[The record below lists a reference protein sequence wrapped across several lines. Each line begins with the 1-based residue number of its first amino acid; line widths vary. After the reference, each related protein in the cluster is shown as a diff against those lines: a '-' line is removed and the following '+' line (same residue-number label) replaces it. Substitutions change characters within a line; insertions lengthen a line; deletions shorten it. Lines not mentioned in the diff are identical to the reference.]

1 MTLNERL
8 FIVVPLVSLICN
20 LLLLLTVL
28 SARKNRLVNSFIV
41 LLAVFT
47 AWTAGSLFM
56 RMTVWPGPSFWYA
69 VSITGIFLVPFVFY
83 NFIYCY
89 TDAKGSFVRVG
100 LMICWAVITVL
111 NMSNCFITDPH
122 ITIQNGERRFEYG
135 ISPWVAVPIL
145 LAVFTFWMAWHL
157 AARSCREGRT
167 SLHQYTPMIVGV
179 AVMFAGTVSAVLP
192 QMVSLPV
199 DTFSCCLNAICLYY
213 MLYKRRIVQLRSFAT
228 NAPVYVLAAIC
239 STLVLVNWYGPALRF
254 YDHLLPDYRSY
265 RTIVFAVAFSAFTM
279 LLCSLL
285 RSLMG
290 NLLLKSSEEQEEE
303 VRQFS
308 VAVNRT
314 LHLEELLGL
323 YRDFL
328 QQNLNGQVARV
339 FLKDPATGSY
349 RMQGST
355 EMALANRDALPA
367 DHPLVQLLQQTGH
380 GITYSEFSRT
390 RGFRAMWQQERR
402 RLEEMDVTMILPVLS
417 GSEMVA
423 ITLVSGQG
431 QGRAHR
437 HASLTG
443 QMSFLESTAAVL
455 AIALK
460 NAILYEALEKKAQH
474 DPLTNLYNRSYFQDH
489 IREEFEQCRHGQL
502 SLLLIS
508 FDDFR
513 LYNEL
518 YGSGEGDLILQ
529 RFAQAL
535 SSLADGRGTVARYS
549 GREFA
554 VSFPFG
560 SAADAVAYAEQ
571 ARRWLNEEILRSG
584 EKTRKFLTFSAGVS
598 SYPACAGTVEELFT
612 YANMA
617 VYSAKTNGKNKIIRY
632 KKESEDKRIAHSLKS
647 KRALAENCASTI
659 YALTAAIDA
668 KDHYT
673 FSHSNHVAEY
683 AAALAEALQL
693 DEEHVEIIRQAGLLH
708 DIGKIGTPEAILTKT
723 SRLTR
728 EEYEIVKQHVE
739 ASISMIRYLPSLDY
753 VIPSVLGHH
762 ERWDGKGYPRGIAG
776 ESIPIGARCLCL
788 ADSFDAMIS
797 RRSYKEAMSV
807 QQALDEIRRNLGT
820 QFDPELGRVFIDLV
834 ESGRMQVFQDTV

>member
-1 MTLNERL
+1 
-8 FIVVPLVSLICN
+8 
-20 LLLLLTVL
+20 
-28 SARKNRLVNSFIV
+28 
-41 LLAVFT
+41 
-47 AWTAGSLFM
+47 
-56 RMTVWPGPSFWYA
+56 
-69 VSITGIFLVPFVFY
+69 
-83 NFIYCY
+83 
-89 TDAKGSFVRVG
+89 
-100 LMICWAVITVL
+100 
-111 NMSNCFITDPH
+111 
-122 ITIQNGERRFEYG
+122 
-135 ISPWVAVPIL
+135 
-145 LAVFTFWMAWHL
+145 
-157 AARSCREGRT
+157 
-167 SLHQYTPMIVGV
+167 
-179 AVMFAGTVSAVLP
+179 
-192 QMVSLPV
+192 
-199 DTFSCCLNAICLYY
+199 

-328 QQNLNGQVARV
+328 QQNLPGQVARV
-339 FLKDPATGSY
+339 FLKDPATGCY

-390 RGFRAMWQQERR
+390 RGFRAMWQQERS

-474 DPLTNLYNRSYFQDH
+474 DPLTNLYNRGYFQDH

-584 EKTRKFLTFSAGVS
+584 EKTPQVPDLQRRRQQLPRLRRHGG
-598 SYPACAGTVEELFT
+598 GTVHLCQYGGVFRQDQRQEQDHPLQEGERGQADRPQPEIQT
-612 YANMA
+612 GPG
-617 VYSAKTNGKNKIIRY
+617 GKLCLHDLRPDRGHRRQGPLHLLPL
-632 KKESEDKRIAHSLKS
+632 EPCGRVCRRPRRS
-647 KRALAENCASTI
+647 
-659 YALTAAIDA
+659 
-668 KDHYT
+668 
-673 FSHSNHVAEY
+673 
-683 AAALAEALQL
+683 AAA
-693 DEEHVEIIRQAGLLH
+693 G
-708 DIGKIGTPEAILTKT
+708 
-723 SRLTR
+723 
-728 EEYEIVKQHVE
+728 
-739 ASISMIRYLPSLDY
+739 
-753 VIPSVLGHH
+753 
-762 ERWDGKGYPRGIAG
+762 
-776 ESIPIGARCLCL
+776 
-788 ADSFDAMIS
+788 
-797 RRSYKEAMSV
+797 
-807 QQALDEIRRNLGT
+807 
-820 QFDPELGRVFIDLV
+820 
-834 ESGRMQVFQDTV
+834 